1 MLLAIAGAAQE
12 VPAPKPHPSAAAH
25 TEHATHGSPY
35 FPEVEFAASGGFRAG
50 TYIQPLWRGLNLEGH
65 YFGVSHADLG
75 IAGGSWT
82 FRLGR
87 HVELAPGM
95 GVLFGSPALTSPAL
109 TLRVVVE
116 KDWFVAAANFIQSLR
131 ESEFPAEGNGEAAE
145 HSEESEH
152 AGEAK
157 VRYAHLS
164 DGNHVSVRWWR
175 LETGFSWEHIAAR
188 TEDEWKSGARVAFRL
203 HPHVSLLLYVLA
215 PKTEF
220 RGGILVHAGE

>member
-1 MLLAIAGAAQE
+1 MLLAVGAPAQE
-12 VPAPKPHPSAAAH
+12 LPAAKPHQSAAAH
-25 TEHATHGSPY
+25 SEHATHGSPY
-35 FPEVEFAASGGFRAG
+35 FPELEFAASDEFRAG
-50 TYIQPLWRGLNLEGH
+50 TYIQPLWRGLHLEGH
-65 YFGVSHADLG
+65 YFGVSGADIG
-75 IAGGSWT
+75 IAGGSWE
-82 FRLGR
+82 FGLGP
-87 HVELAPGM
+87 HVKLAPGM

-116 KDWFVAAANFIQSLR
+116 KGWFVAAANFIQSLR
-131 ESEFPAEGNGEAAE
+131 ESEFPAEEHGEAAQ
-145 HSEESEH
+145 HSEEAEH

-188 TEDEWKSGARVAFRL
+188 TEDEWKEGARVALKL
-203 HPHVSLLLYVLA
+203 HRHVSLLLYVLA

-220 RGGILVHAGE
+220 RGGILVHPGE